1 MSWRGPA
8 ASGPAQAEPTQ
19 LTVLPAADAG
29 RPAAPITGGDSSAPV
44 RFCPGRQPAWCP
56 VSTPAHHRPGSTPV
70 PTASSA
76 PTPAGVTGECAPG
89 PRWAGEE
96 RWSYGTRASRRA
108 EAAMAHAPA
117 APRKPGT
124 ARAAQGP
131 SGRQRDH
138 PAATSACVHL
148 RLASGRPAVSAFP
161 PPTGWHGLR
170 CLARRRGWG
179 RPRGLTS
186 APSSWPGRGNR
197 GLLLPGTRPRPGR
210 GKAWTRPSTGSD

>member
-1 MSWRGPA
+1 MEGNPWRG
-8 ASGPAQAEPTQ
+8 SCSVGPRVRH
-19 LTVLPAADAG
+19 LKG
-29 RPAAPITGGDSSAPV
+29 HRGD
-44 RFCPGRQPAWCP
+44 G
-56 VSTPAHHRPGSTPV
+56 AH
-70 PTASSA
+70 ASS
-76 PTPAGVTGECAPG
+76 PPPGLNAGAHSQQCPHPSGRHRGMRPRAAMGTRG
-89 PRWAGEE
+89 PELGAGEE

-138 PAATSACVHL
+138 PAATSARVHL

-170 CLARRRGWG
+170 YLARRRGWG

-210 GKAWTRPSTGSD
+210 GKAWTRPSAGSD